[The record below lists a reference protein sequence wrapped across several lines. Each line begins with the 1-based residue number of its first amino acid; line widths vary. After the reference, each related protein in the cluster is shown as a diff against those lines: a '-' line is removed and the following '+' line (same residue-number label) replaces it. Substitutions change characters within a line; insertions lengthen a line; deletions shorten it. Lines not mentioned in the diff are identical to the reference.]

1 VNPVLSP
8 AIAPE
13 MVGQFLV
20 ALLEA
25 FDTRMKDVGSR
36 VLATGD
42 AEAVHDFR
50 VALRRTR
57 TVLEIGRSVFGR
69 FHTDEVREALSDLQ
83 AASGALRDEEV
94 LLELLSLVGI
104 DDPEAK
110 SWIDAR
116 LRRER
121 RLRSAM
127 RRKIRAGDLDRGR
140 RLLGALIAFRVKPSR
155 DKRLVKFARRAV
167 EDARREVERRRSTPV
182 DDPEGLHRLRIA
194 YKRLRYTADTFARV
208 LPGELASLA
217 QPAARFQSR
226 LGQLHDVDVAI
237 ACVQKAPALLGGGR
251 QALLIELGRIRRDR
265 VAAFEQEVG
274 ATTLAP
280 DRSNQAAGGA
290 SLRKIS
296 TR

>member
-1 VNPVLSP
+1 VNPEPAP

-25 FDTRMKDVGSR
+25 FDAQMKDVGSR

-42 AEAVHDFR
+42 ADAVHDFR

-69 FHTDEVREALSDLQ
+69 FHTDEVRNALRDLQ

-104 DDPEAK
+104 DDAEVKA
-110 SWIDAR
+110 WIDAR
-116 LRRER
+116 RRRER

-127 RRKIRAGDLDRGR
+127 RRKIRAGDLDRGQ

-155 DKRLVKFARRAV
+155 DKRLAKFARRAV
-167 EDARREVERRRSTPV
+167 EDARREIERRRSTLA

-237 ACVQKAPALLGGGR
+237 ACVQKAPSLLGAGR
-251 QALLIELGRIRRDR
+251 QALLIELGHIRRHR
-265 VAAFEQEVG
+265 VAAFEQELGV
-274 ATTLAP
+274 TLAP